1 MRYRTALRPE
11 KQCKVTHFFAIL
23 QIKECKWRQ
32 IGGRSKEGRRG
43 EREAAAAR
51 GSAAA
56 VVFLYNDAAVPMIS
70 TKCYLSVHMCF
81 KTCVG
86 KTGAKRG
93 DYFSASFTASLGT
106 MVSWK
111 V

>member
-1 MRYRTALRPE
+1 MWE
-11 KQCKVTHFFAIL
+11 
-23 QIKECKWRQ
+23 ENEEEEE
-32 IGGRSKEGRRG
+32 GRRRG

-86 KTGAKRG
+86 KTVAKNG